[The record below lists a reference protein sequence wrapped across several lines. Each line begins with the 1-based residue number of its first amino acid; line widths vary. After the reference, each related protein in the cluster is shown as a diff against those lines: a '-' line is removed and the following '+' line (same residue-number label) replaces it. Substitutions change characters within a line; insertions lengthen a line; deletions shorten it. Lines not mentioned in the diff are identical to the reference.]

1 MGCYSF
7 LPIIIILIIIFN
19 IQYNENN
26 EQINLFLTV
35 ILILCIIFKF
45 INSKCKNKEHLENE
59 ETKEQKQKT
68 QEDKN
73 KYYSAEIEDIN
84 SLFNNDRVYIDY
96 LTVGSLENNYIKNLI
111 YPIGSVILSDKKLK
125 DLNLPGEWKKIEGGR
140 LMATTGNITITRTLG
155 SSDVEYPLN
164 KAMTE
169 KYTDK
174 KYNIDVKTLNMKHNQ
189 TSKDANNGYEIAE
202 ETVKLYGNNIMNH
215 EHPIWMNWQE
225 TARDKGGAQKSF
237 AIMGGK
243 GTDKNKCKDE
253 SGDGSKCVYE
263 LYPTRKTLIYKDNKK
278 VEVSDSTVKPHNNIP
293 KYVLVFAYIRIK

>member
-35 ILILCIIFKF
+35 ILILSIIFKL
-45 INSKCKNKEHLENE
+45 INSKCKNREHLENE
-59 ETKEQKQKT
+59 EKKEKQET
-68 QEDKN
+68 QDDKN

-84 SLFNNDRVYIDY
+84 SLFNSNRVYIDY
-96 LTVGSLENNYIKNLI
+96 LTIGNIRNDYIKNLI
-111 YPIGSVILSDKKLK
+111 YPIGSVILSDKELK

-140 LMATTGNITITRTLG
+140 LIATTGDITITRTLG
-155 SSDVEYPLN
+155 SSEVEYPLN
-164 KAMTE
+164 RAMTE
-169 KYTDK
+169 KYTDN
-174 KYNIDVKTLNMKHNQ
+174 KYNVDVKTLNMKHNQ

-225 TARDKGGAQKSF
+225 TARDKGGVQKSF